1 MSSNL
6 IYITLIKKSIKTGLW
21 IWKRWPVLKT
31 LQIPLEGKMYTNLES
46 FKFYHEV
53 TVLLK
58 QIDFETCESLEK
70 VVLYDFNIWTSKTG
84 KINELC
90 FNPKIQSKEELLL
103 EWKSS
108 DNCGITKLIAGELQN
123 IPTMNNIRF
132 ARNHS
137 IYKFWSE
144 KKK

>member
-1 MSSNL
+1 MGFNYNCLKTNYELQSN
-6 IYITLIKKSIKTGLW
+6 IYHSDKKSIKTGLW

-58 QIDFETCESLEK
+58 QIDFVTCESLEK

-90 FNPKIQSKEELLL
+90 FNPKIQSK
-103 EWKSS
+103 
-108 DNCGITKLIAGELQN
+108 
-123 IPTMNNIRF
+123 
-132 ARNHS
+132 
-137 IYKFWSE
+137 
-144 KKK
+144 